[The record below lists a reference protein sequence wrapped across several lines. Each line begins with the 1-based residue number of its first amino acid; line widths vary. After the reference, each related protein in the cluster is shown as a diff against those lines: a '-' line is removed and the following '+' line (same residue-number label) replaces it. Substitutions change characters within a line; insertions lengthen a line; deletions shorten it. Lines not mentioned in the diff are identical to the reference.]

1 MSKRQTSAALLSR
14 RYARALFDLAVTKNT
29 VDAVASELAAIAE
42 ASSSP
47 ALKGVFASP
56 LVSAAQQR
64 KVVGALTLSEMTQ
77 KFLGVLVAN
86 RRLSLIAP
94 IAEAFTALAR
104 AHRGEAVVEITSA
117 APLSAEKQSAL
128 TQTLEKATKQKI
140 TLNQKVDASLLGGL
154 VIRQGSKL
162 LDLSLKGKLRRL
174 TNLNTHA
181 A

>member
-14 RYARALFDLAVTKNT
+14 RYARALFDLAVAKNS
-29 VDAVASELAAIAE
+29 VDAIASELTAIAE
-42 ASSSP
+42 ASATP

-56 LVSAAQQR
+56 LVSAAQQK
-64 KVVGALTLSEMTQ
+64 KVVGALKLSEITQ

-94 IAEAFTALAR
+94 IAEAFAALAR
-104 AHRGEAVVEITSA
+104 AHRGEAMVEVISA
-117 APLSAEKQSAL
+117 APLSPEKESAL
-128 TQTLEKATKQKI
+128 KQTLEKTTKQKI
-140 TLNQKVDASLLGGL
+140 TLTQKVDATLLGGII
-154 VIRQGSKL
+154 IRQGSKL

-174 TNLNTHA
+174 ANLNTYA